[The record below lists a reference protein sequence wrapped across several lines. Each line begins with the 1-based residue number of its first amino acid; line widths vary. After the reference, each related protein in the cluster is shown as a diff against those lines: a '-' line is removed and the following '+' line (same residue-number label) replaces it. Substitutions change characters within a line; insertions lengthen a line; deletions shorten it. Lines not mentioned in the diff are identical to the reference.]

1 MKFTIKRDLLLEALN
16 NVSRGLSSK
25 TPMPVLTGIKIEVSD
40 KDITLITTNREISVR
55 VVLEQIETLDIVEKG
70 VCVVPGKYFIDII
83 KKLEGDTVEFTL
95 FDTNTIKIIS
105 ERTTFTLI
113 SLDYT
118 NYPNINFDV
127 NSDAIVINS
136 QKLKNFIR
144 QTSFA
149 AGVNEARM
157 VLTGV
162 CLEIDKNTIQMIAT
176 DSYRLAKKVCIEE
189 ENYPKTK
196 IIIPSKSIEELSK
209 ILEDESEDVKMY
221 FANNRALFEYKN
233 ISFITRLIEGSF
245 PDTSSIIP
253 TEHIV
258 EITFNKNV
266 LLSTVDRAS
275 LFTTQ
280 NNGSIIK
287 MITNNDGS
295 VQIASISTEIGKVVD
310 EIIPLKM
317 DNPCNFQI
325 AFSAKYFLEAIKAF
339 DGNDIVI
346 KFTGELKPFL
356 LTSSDGDNFIQVI
369 LPVRYF

>member
-1 MKFTIKRDLLLEALN
+1 MKFTIKRDLLLDALN

-25 TPMPVLTGIKIEVSD
+25 TPMPVLTGIKIEVANNN
-40 KDITLITTNREISVR
+40 ITLITTNREISVR
-55 VVLEQIETLDIVEKG
+55 VVLDQVETIDVVEDG
-70 VCVVPGKYFIDII
+70 VCVVPGKYFIDIV
-83 KKLEGDTVEFTL
+83 KKLEGEKVEFTL

-118 NYPNINFDV
+118 NYPNINFAV
-127 NSDAIVINS
+127 NSDPIILNS

-162 CLEIDKNTIQMIAT
+162 CLEIDKNNIQMTAT
-176 DSYRLAKKVCIEE
+176 DSYRLAKKVTTEE
-189 ENYPKTK
+189 KEYPKTK

-233 ISFITRLIEGSF
+233 ISFVTRLIEGSF

-258 EITFNKNV
+258 EITFNKGV

-287 MITNNDGS
+287 LITNVDGS

-310 EIIPLKM
+310 EIVPLKM
-317 DNPCNFQI
+317 DKICNFQI

-339 DGNDIVI
+339 DGAEVVI

-356 LTSSDGDNFIQVI
+356 LASNDDEKFIQVI
-369 LPVRYF
+369 LPVKYF